1 MRFWHVFVEV
11 KEFVGVRVESYAG
24 GLLVGSSRLVCFDF
38 SSESFLIGNVV
49 DFTVNTFLIHKS
61 VTSFYIS
68 MSITGFFSVL
78 LTMVIFYMISEMVRL
93 GFMKLKRKGIENS

>member
-11 KEFVGVRVESYAG
+11 KEVLGVRVESYVG
-24 GLLVGSSRLVCFDF
+24 GLLVGSSRFVCFDF
-38 SSESFLIGNVV
+38 SSESFVIGNVV
-49 DFTVNTFLIHKS
+49 NFSVNAFFIYKS

-78 LTMVIFYMISEMVRL
+78 LTMVIFYMVAKMVRL
-93 GFMKLKRKGIENS
+93 GFMKLKKKEK